1 MPRQKIASIVD
12 GKGLAD
18 VRCDKIVVSVL
29 TPRAERLGKLG
40 WKLRQALDGIDVIP
54 LLGR

>member
-1 MPRQKIASIVD
+1 VPRQKIASIVD